1 MLQNHGKMNKDTL
14 SVFLLAFAAGLFLSS
29 ITAWAQ
35 QGTNVTTPTG
45 DTEQVPTLSDAIQT
59 NIQSIIALITAII
72 ALVGLIIKSGVLDP
86 WIDRKKQDQFY
97 TSAQQNFVNMKKA
110 LEDKT
115 LNKFVLDQVT
125 PLLPEEKRKQALEV
139 SANIDD
145 QMNATTAQLEY
156 YYNSLKD
163 KVGQKTMNKKVN
175 PDTNTRLPR
184 ESYNIANDMGPIPN
198 KIGDKVAT
206 TTVRPK

>member
-1 MLQNHGKMNKDTL
+1 MNKDKL
-14 SVFLLAFAAGLFLSS
+14 SVILLAFAAGLFISSMTQALSQ
-29 ITAWAQ
+29 T
-35 QGTNVTTPTG
+35 GVNVTTPEG
-45 DTEQVPTLSDAIQT
+45 ETEEVPTLTEAIT
-59 NIQSIIALITAII
+59 ANINSLIALITAII
-72 ALVGLIIKSGVLDP
+72 ALAGLIIKSGILDP

-97 TSAQQNFVNMKKA
+97 TGAQAGLATMKKT

-125 PLLPEEKRKQALEV
+125 PLLPEQQRKKALEV

-175 PDTNTRLPR
+175 PDTNPGLPR
-184 ESYNIANDMGPIPN
+184 EWHNIANDMGPIPN
-198 KIGDKVAT
+198 KIGDKVST
-206 TTVRPK
+206 TTVKPKT

>member
-1 MLQNHGKMNKDTL
+1 MMSSKKDSL
-14 SVFLLAFAAGLFLSS
+14 SIFFLAFAAGLFLSS

-35 QGTNVTTPTG
+35 QGTNVTTPSG
-45 DTEQVPTLSDAIQT
+45 DTEEVPTLTDAIQT
-59 NIQSIIALITAII
+59 NLQSIIALITAII
-72 ALVGLIIKSGVLDP
+72 ALVGLIIKSGILDP

-97 TSAQQNFVNMKKA
+97 TSAQANLATMKKA

-115 LNKFVLDQVT
+115 LTKFVLDEVT
-125 PLLPEEKRKQALEV
+125 PLLPEDKRKKALEV
-139 SANIDD
+139 SSNIDE

-156 YYNSLKD
+156 YYNELKD
-163 KVGQKTMNKKVN
+163 KVGKKAMDRKVN
-175 PDTNTRLPR
+175 PDKNVALPR